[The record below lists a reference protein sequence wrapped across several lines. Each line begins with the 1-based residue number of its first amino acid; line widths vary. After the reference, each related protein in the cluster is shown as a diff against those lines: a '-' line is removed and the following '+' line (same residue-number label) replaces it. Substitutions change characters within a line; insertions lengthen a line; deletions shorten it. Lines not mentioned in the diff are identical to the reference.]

1 MKCRICGGK
10 ITPEDPLYPR
20 VHYRCANKVYK
31 ELERFKII
39 RVIKK
44 QGTLV
49 WFEIRSSF
57 FNLLKEE
64 TKAVYSH
71 ILTDET
77 VDEDILE
84 LWAVVKAVSRRVPQ
98 QTPQERII
106 TYCEIIFNNLMT
118 LRYGRPVPEDKKFHS
133 RMKEF
138 AKEIYTVEIDKE
150 QFDFMKRIG
159 RYAA

>member
-10 ITPEDPLYPR
+10 ISPEDPLYPK
-20 VHYRCANKVYK
+20 VHYRCADKVYK
-31 ELERFKII
+31 DLERFKII
-39 RVIKK
+39 RVIKQ

-49 WFEIRSSF
+49 QFEIRSSF
-57 FNLLKEE
+57 LNLLTEE

-77 VDEDILE
+77 VNEDILK

-98 QTPQERII
+98 QTPQERIGI
-106 TYCEIIFNNLMT
+106 YCEVIFNNLMT
-118 LRYGRPVPEDKKFHS
+118 LRYGSPLPEDKKFHS
-133 RMKEF
+133 RAKEF
-138 AKEIYTVEIDKE
+138 AEEIYTFEIDKT
-150 QFDFMKRIG
+150 QFEFMKRIG